1 MSFEYSTSD
10 LKENE
15 DPHTLQDYGFLQ
27 IFEFFFFLSLITNSI
42 TRKVNTCTAAVGCG

>member
-27 IFEFFFFLSLITNSI
+27 IFEFFFFFVTHYKLHNS
-42 TRKVNTCTAAVGCG
+42 